1 MTVLRRVIRELTI
14 VSVETALLMTLAAT
28 LGLSR
33 AEIGRESDIAQANE
47 RSRKAEQ
54 LGVGGDD
61 APPLSSK
68 WHRDIPLAAQG
79 TR

>member
-1 MTVLRRVIRELTI
+1 MTALRRGIRELTI
-14 VSVETALLMTLAAT
+14 VSVETALLLTLAAT

-33 AEIGRESDIAQANE
+33 AEMGRESDIAQANE

-54 LGVGGDD
+54 LGGGGDD
-61 APPLSSK
+61 APSFSSE
-68 WHRDIPLAAQG
+68 WHRDIPLTAQG